1 MLLNMPSLLQFLAVF
16 SMIAFHTQANPIH
29 YSSYEKPNFYDLFHV
44 EPQVAKLPAADGNLN
59 IFALPVGQGD
69 CTVIQCPNGDIT
81 IIDLGSR
88 KSTGFDS
95 QDLINYLNG
104 QNVEAIFLTHSD
116 LDHVN
121 LLMPFLNS
129 LKAQNKSYPPVYHSC
144 PWTRYGV
151 NIAGL
156 KTTEIKSCCPC
167 KTINICGNAAALEI
181 KASGYNNCPDPNDE
195 SPNGDSIVMRLK
207 YKANSVFLPGDF
219 EGGVKFINNFLA
231 CAGNIKS
238 DVLRLSHHG
247 ADNGKANT
255 DSFLNAIDPI
265 SVFSSSGLPS
275 SYGHPRCSL
284 YNRFHAAGIQEL
296 FQHDYTC
303 YNGYSYETFT
313 TKDIIYTTTIEN
325 FKTKTYENY
334 VIEYNLPTN
343 ANQKMTIDNTKV

>member
-1 MLLNMPSLLQFLAVF
+1 MLLNMPSLLQFFAVF
-16 SMIAFHTQANPIH
+16 SVVAFCTQANPIH
-29 YSSYEKPNFYDLFHV
+29 YSEYERPNFYDLFHV
-44 EPQVAKLPAADGNLN
+44 EPQVSKLPAADGNLN

-69 CTVIQCPNGDIT
+69 CTVIQCPKGDIT

-88 KSTGFDS
+88 KSTGFDQ

-104 QNVEAIFLTHSD
+104 QNVEKIFLTHSD
-116 LDHVN
+116 LDHIN
-121 LLMPFLNS
+121 LLIPFLNS
-129 LKAQNKSYPPVYHSC
+129 LKAQGKAFPPVYHSC

-156 KTTEIKSCCPC
+156 KTIQIKSCCPC
-167 KTINICGNAAALEI
+167 KTIQICGNDVALEI
-181 KASGYNNCPDPNDE
+181 KASGYNNCPDDE

-207 YKANSVFLPGDF
+207 YKANTVFLPGDF
-219 EGGVKFINNFLA
+219 EGGVNFINNFLK
-231 CAGNIKS
+231 CAGTIKS

-255 DSFLNAIDPI
+255 NSFLNAIDPI

-275 SYGHPRCSL
+275 KYGHPRCSL
-284 YNRFHAAGIQEL
+284 YNRFHAAGIQQL

-303 YNGYSYETFT
+303 YNGCSKSYETFT
-313 TKDIIYTTTIEN
+313 TKDIIYTTTIAN

-334 VIEYNLPTN
+334 VIGYDLPTK
-343 ANQKMTIDNTKV
+343 ANQKITVAITKV

>member
-1 MLLNMPSLLQFLAVF
+1 MLLNMSFLREFLVVF
-16 SMIAFHTQANPIH
+16 SVVAFHTQANPVC
-29 YSSYEKPNFYDLFHV
+29 YSVHEKTNFYDLFRV
-44 EPQVAKLPAADGNLN
+44 EPQVTKFPAADGNLN
-59 IFALPVGQGD
+59 IFAIPVGQGD
-69 CTVIQCPNGDIT
+69 CTVIQCPKGDIT

-88 KSTGFDS
+88 KSTGFGQ

-116 LDHVN
+116 LDHTN
-121 LLMPFLNS
+121 LLMPFLSS
-129 LKAQNKSYPPVYHSC
+129 LKAQGKPYPLVYHSC

-151 NIAGL
+151 KVPGL

-167 KTINICGNAAALEI
+167 GTIKICGKAVDLEI
-181 KASGYNNCPDPNDE
+181 KASGYNNCPDPDDY
-195 SPNGDSIVMRLK
+195 SPNGDSIVMRLS
-207 YKANSVFLPGDF
+207 YKGNTVFLPGDF
-219 EGGVKFINNFLA
+219 EGGVKFINNFLK

-275 SYGHPRCSL
+275 KYGHPRCSL
-284 YNRFHAAGIQEL
+284 YDRFHAAGIQQL

-303 YNGYSYETFT
+303 YNGHTYETFT
-313 TKDIIYTTTIEN
+313 TKDIIYTTTIAN
-325 FKTKTYENY
+325 FKTEEYENY
-334 VIEYNLPTN
+334 VIEYNLPTK
-343 ANQKMTIDNTKV
+343 ANQKMTIGITKV